1 MRKTIALALLL
12 TLPTAVL
19 GAWSSEPD
27 VNLVI
32 ADRTGEQTVPKIATR
47 ADGGCYVAWFDNT
60 SGNYD
65 VYLQRLDAA
74 GNELWPHNGILVSD
88 HPQDTWITD
97 WDLIVDSAGNAVL
110 VFCDIRAGGDWD
122 IYAYRISPAG
132 DFLWGA
138 DGVAI
143 NDDADF
149 DPTPKLTE
157 TADGDFVIVWGKTPV
172 TGDGKIMMQRL
183 APDGTLRFTAGGLAV
198 AGAVGED
205 PGFPTPAPSGASGVI
220 LCWVRDMGSYLSPRH
235 LYAERFDASGA
246 STWGGPVVV
255 YNEASLP
262 IAYVPE
268 ILPDGAGG
276 AVLLW
281 HRYYGG
287 IYNSVVQRLDANGN
301 ELWAHQGLVVST
313 LGGMYHISPTFAFDE
328 ASGDTYV
335 FWDERNTAQSAWG
348 IAGQR
353 FDAAGTRL
361 WGNSGHSFLPTGSLY
376 LWALRALPAPGG
388 AMLFWIDEPGGYA
401 RDRVRGFRCDGA
413 ASLLWGGAPIGV
425 STLLSGK
432 GRLPVAQAPDGT
444 ALLVWEDDRAGVI
457 DLYGQN
463 VRLDGT
469 LGGDLTAAPPVPAP
483 AASLAAWPNPFNP
496 STAIKLTLAA
506 AGSARLSIHD
516 AQGRLLATLV
526 SGELPAGETVLR
538 WDGRDA
544 QGRSLPTGLYWA
556 LLDGEAG
563 ETALKLLLLK

>member
-1 MRKTIALALLL
+1 MRKAIALALLL
-12 TLPTAVL
+12 TLPAAAL
-19 GAWSSEPD
+19 GAWSSDPQ

-32 ADRTGEQTVPKIATR
+32 ADRAGEQTVPKIAVR

-97 WDLIVDSAGNAVL
+97 WDLIADSAGNAVL

-122 IYAYRISPAG
+122 IYAYRLSPTG
-132 DFLWGA
+132 EMLWGA
-138 DGVAI
+138 DGVAL

-157 TADGDFVIVWGKTPV
+157 TADGDFVVVWGKSPV
-172 TGDGKIMMQRL
+172 AGDGKIMMQRL
-183 APDGTLRFTAGGLAV
+183 APDGTLRFPLGGLAV
-198 AGAVGED
+198 AGAAGED
-205 PGFPTPAPSGASGVI
+205 PGFPTPVPSGADGVI
-220 LCWVRDMGSYLSPRH
+220 VCWVRDMGSYMSPRH
-235 LYAERFDASGA
+235 LYAERFNAAGA
-246 STWGGPVVV
+246 STWGAPVVV
-255 YNEASLP
+255 YNETSLP
-262 IAYVPE
+262 IAYPPE

-281 HRYYGG
+281 HRYYNGL
-287 IYNSVVQRLDANGN
+287 YNSVVQRLDANGS
-301 ELWAHQGLVVST
+301 ERWAHQGLVVST
-313 LGGMYHISPTFAFDE
+313 LGGMYHIAPTFAFD
-328 ASGDTYV
+328 ATSGDTYV
-335 FWDERNTAQSAWG
+335 FWDERNTNQSQWG
-348 IAGQR
+348 IGGQR

-361 WGNSGHSFLPTGSLY
+361 WGNSGHIFLPTGSLY

-388 AMLFWIDEPGGYA
+388 AMLFWIDEPGGYGA
-401 RDRVRGFRCDGA
+401 DRVRGFRCDAA

-444 ALLVWEDDRAGVI
+444 ALMVWEDDRAGAI

-469 LGGDLTAAPPVPAP
+469 LGGDATVAPPPPAP
-483 AASLAAWPNPFNP
+483 AASLSAWPNPFNP

-506 AGSARLSIHD
+506 AGPARLSIHD

-526 SGELPAGETVLR
+526 EGELPAGETVVH

-544 QGRSLPTGLYWA
+544 TGQPQASGLYFA
-556 LLDGEAG
+556 RAELAG
-563 ETALKLLLLK
+563 EPLVRKLLLLK